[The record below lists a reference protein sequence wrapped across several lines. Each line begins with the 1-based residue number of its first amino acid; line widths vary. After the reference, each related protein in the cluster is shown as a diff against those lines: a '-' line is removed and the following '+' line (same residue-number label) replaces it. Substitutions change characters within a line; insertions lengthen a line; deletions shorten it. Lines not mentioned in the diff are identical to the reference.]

1 MTTTEHDGIS
11 TTITQSGHDGAALA
25 FIDTYDA
32 FEGGD
37 IRIHLNDHCIY
48 FGNPETDSLPD
59 AQRRAAEWEKAS

>member
-1 MTTTEHDGIS
+1 MTTTDPAS
-11 TTITQSGHDGAALA
+11 TIAATSAAALV
-25 FIDTYDA
+25 FIDTYD

-59 AQRRAAEWEKAS
+59 AQRRAAKWEKN